1 MKSTQQ
7 ITLRLPNDLARQ
19 LAAYTP
25 SRKRKRKRKR
35 NQFVVE
41 LVRRELDRE
50 RRELAE
56 ATQRLSA
63 LEAAHAVEDS
73 DWLDLDTSDSTW
85 GEFDEERFLN
95 ELVTKQRPLSKAAST

>member
-25 SRKRKRKRKR
+25 SRKR

-95 ELVTKQRPLSKAAST
+95 ELAAKQRPLSKAAST

>member
-25 SRKRKRKRKR
+25 SRKRKRKR

-95 ELVTKQRPLSKAAST
+95 ELAAKQRPLSKAAST

>member
-7 ITLRLPNDLARQ
+7 ITLRLPNDLTRQ

-25 SRKRKRKRKR
+25 SRKR

-41 LVRRELDRE
+41 LV

-95 ELVTKQRPLSKAAST
+95 ELAAKQRPLSKAAST

>member
-7 ITLRLPNDLARQ
+7 ITLRLPDDLARQ
-19 LAAYTP
+19 LAACTP
-25 SRKRKRKRKR
+25 SRKR

-50 RRELAE
+50 SRELEE
-56 ATQRLSA
+56 AAQRLSA

-73 DWLDLDTSDSTW
+73 DWLDLDTSDSQW

-95 ELVTKQRPLSKAAST
+95 ELAVKQRPLSKAPRAASA

>member
-25 SRKRKRKRKR
+25 SRKR

-50 RRELAE
+50 SRELAE

>member
-25 SRKRKRKRKR
+25 SRKRKR

-95 ELVTKQRPLSKAAST
+95 ELAAKQRPLSKAAST

>member
-25 SRKRKRKRKR
+25 SRKR

-50 RRELAE
+50 SRELAE

-95 ELVTKQRPLSKAAST
+95 ELASKQRPLSKAAST